1 MNNQIMMNQMTAM
14 SQMPMNAMAV
24 NQSNF
29 LGNMNAQL
37 QNDNFNNNNFPNQTQ
52 DDNLS
57 LQFQNTAQEV
67 KSISVPCKL
76 NKY

>member
-67 KSISVPCKL
+67 KRLSVPCKL